1 MAHELREGAW
11 LVSDD
16 RALLDMDVIHGFLS
30 TCYWS
35 HSIPRPLLE
44 KAIAG
49 SIPLGVYDTSQD
61 RKQVGFS
68 RVISDRA
75 TFAYIADVFIVEPC
89 RGRGLS
95 KLMMGCLLSHP
106 DLQGLRRICL
116 LTRDAHGL
124 YEKCGFGYPDSPR
137 AFMAITKRDLYRS
150 PAAAPAPLP

>member
-1 MAHELREGAW
+1 MAHELRHGSF

-16 RALLDMDVIHGFLS
+16 RALLDMDIVHGFLS

-35 HSIPRPLLE
+35 PSIPRPLLE
-44 KAIAG
+44 RAIAA
-49 SIPLGVYDTSQD
+49 SIPFGVYDTSEG

-75 TFAYIADVFIVEPC
+75 TFAYIADVFIVEAW

-95 KLMMGCLLSHP
+95 KLMMRCLLAHP

-124 YEKCGFGYPDSPR
+124 YAKFGFTGLDNPG
-137 AFMAITKRDLYRS
+137 AFMLINKRDMYRA
-150 PAAAPAPLP
+150 PAAAN

>member
-1 MAHELREGAW
+1 MAHELRENNW

-44 KAIAG
+44 RAIAG
-49 SIPLGVYDTSQD
+49 SIPLGVYDTSQG
-61 RKQVGFS
+61 REQVGFS

-75 TFAYIADVFIVEPC
+75 TFAYVADVFIIEAY

-95 KLMMGCLLSHP
+95 KLMMRHLLAHP
-106 DLQGLRRICL
+106 ELQGLRRICL

-124 YEKCGFGYPDSPR
+124 YEKCGFGYPENPR
-137 AFMAITKRDLYRS
+137 AFMLINKRDLYRS
-150 PAAAPAPLP
+150 PGSAPCCS